1 MSLRE
6 KQLWIS
12 LIVGTAVWS
21 LYGWRLAHLVGRTE
35 GSLALSAGLAFLV
48 ALGAVVVTEAVGSAV
63 VGWLQR
69 RHRPAQ
75 DAALTEAA
83 LIAGHVALMVLV
95 GLIVLTL
102 ASLWLFALWAET
114 RLETLSMAAALTPRT
129 LVLIANLLLA
139 CIVLAEGVRT
149 VLTLMLVRRRR

>member
-6 KQLWIS
+6 RQLWIS

-21 LYGWRLAHLVGRTE
+21 LYGWRLVQLVGRTE

-63 VGWLQR
+63 VAWLQR
-69 RHRPAQ
+69 RQRPAQ

-102 ASLWLFALWAET
+102 AGLWLFALWAER
-114 RLETLSMAAALTPRT
+114 RLETMSMAFALTPRT
-129 LVLIANLLLA
+129 LVIVANLLLA
-139 CIVLAEGVRT
+139 CVVLAEGVRT